1 MLWRSVEANED
12 TYVGYVGV
20 RTTCVSCSLVCSGND
35 MSDRGARALARTLM
49 YNTKLR

>member
-1 MLWRSVEANED
+1 MRKCFMCS
-12 TYVGYVGV
+12 Y
-20 RTTCVSCSLVCSGND
+20 SLVTSGND